1 MKTRLLPLLMCCGA
15 LAIAATAE
23 GQGNSQTEYLEA
35 QKAPPMLGIHWARDF
50 QPNARAIEEAQKD
63 ARAARPRGSANKTY
77 HGGVIM
83 PASVTKAI
91 FWGTSWG
98 TYTGDKI
105 SGMDT
110 WYSGVSNSNYA
121 KTSDEYSGSNGQVGP

>member
-23 GQGNSQTEYLEA
+23 GQGNSQTEYLDA

-50 QPNARAIEEAQKD
+50 QPNARAAEEAKEVN
-63 ARAARPRGSANKTY
+63 AARPRSSPNMTY

-83 PASVTKAI
+83 PTSNTNAI
-91 FWGTSWG
+91 IWGTSWE
-98 TYTGDKI
+98 
-105 SGMDT
+105 S
-110 WYSGVSNSNYA
+110 
-121 KTSDEYSGSNGQVGP
+121 